1 MAVAEEAAYTA
12 ERAASERALGLCSH
26 QAGEIAQS
34 GPHHPRVLSASP
46 TPRDARL
53 AEAVMGCARWRQMSA
68 LSPGAAV
75 SNRSTPE
82 EGVHGRMHY
91 AAAGGT
97 YAAHEHRRHAHAQAA
112 GGRR

>member
-1 MAVAEEAAYTA
+1 
-12 ERAASERALGLCSH
+12 
-26 QAGEIAQS
+26 
-34 GPHHPRVLSASP
+34 
-46 TPRDARL
+46 
-53 AEAVMGCARWRQMSA
+53 MSA

-97 YAAHEHRRHAHAQAA
+97 YAAHEHRRHAHAHAQPGDAWIPMVSA
-112 GGRR
+112 DRPWIPKFYSIRNVDTTVL